1 MENNSTTN
9 KTKKQVFFEYVEAFV
24 CVVLWLTPVV
34 LGVYLFNEFQNIN
47 RMASSIIWSE
57 DAGLKLMFSEI
68 RCLIAEASYSII
80 AIITVFLFCIGLLVM
95 IRTKNLYKDE

>member
-1 MENNSTTN
+1 MENNLSTN
-9 KTKKQVFFEYVEAFV
+9 KTKKIV

-47 RMASSIIWSE
+47 HSVGIYIMGSE
-57 DAGLKLMFSEI
+57 DAGLKFMFNEI
-68 RCLIAEASYSII
+68 RWLIDEATSYII

>member
-1 MENNSTTN
+1 MENNSTTT
-9 KTKKQVFFEYVEAFV
+9 KTKKQVFLEYVEAFA

-68 RCLIAEASYSII
+68 RCLIAEASCSII